1 MQILKTD
8 DPEVARMLAHYH
20 RLRNDRW
27 HATYNAAL
35 AGLLAGKN
43 ETYQDSANIA
53 EQLANARHGALDPEP
68 TDG

>member
-35 AGLLAGKN
+35 QSSLVNAQASNCAGLMRIARDVAD
-43 ETYQDSANIA
+43 ET
-53 EQLANARHGALDPEP
+53 HGPLEP